1 MTITDAIMEHVGDD
15 AFFIQIGACDGITGD
30 PLRTC
35 IMANPNWTGVMVEPN
50 PVVYDELK
58 KNYAEQADRIEFR
71 PVAVVATPTGLR
83 PFYYFAPDAALKL
96 TFPPGRTQRVF
107 NQYGSLHETYC
118 NSRTIPYD
126 KSNLHPLL
134 VKKLD
139 RMHRLLRTMDV
150 WINTEV
156 PDTTADELM
165 TEFLRIPDLLVID
178 AGGSDLEIVQ
188 SLRNSPKVILYRH
201 SSEFYDHD
209 DLELT
214 ESFLYAQTYLLKYL
228 RTDGSETD
236 KRSEAWY
243 TLATQ
248 IQPIDSPLA
257 QLAGMMLGSGPS
269 RPLPSK

>member
-1 MTITDAIMEHVGDD
+1 MTITDAIIEHVGDD
-15 AFFIQIGACDGITGD
+15 VFFIQIGACDGITGD

-35 IMANPNWTGVMVEPN
+35 IMANPNWTGVMIEPN

-150 WINTEV
+150 WISTEV
-156 PDTTADELM
+156 QDTTVDELM
-165 TEFLRIPDLLVID
+165 DESLGVPNLLVID
-178 AGGSDLEIVQ
+178 AGGSEMEIIR
-188 SLRNSPKVILYRH
+188 SLGSSPDVILYRH
-201 SSEFYDHD
+201 SSEFHNHD

-214 ESFLYAQTYLLKYL
+214 ESFLYARTYLLKYL

-243 TLATQ
+243 TLAVQ
-248 IQPIDSPLA
+248 IQPVDSPLA

-269 RPLPSK
+269 RPLSSK